1 LGKRRHEL
9 EDDIENLRAQKC
21 HLQDDVLGLR
31 LRYQSTTAKIHTLE
45 EECDEMEK
53 KKEALENDP
62 KVYGA
67 QFFLKPSQTPRTLA
81 GADTISHI
89 FQILHY
95 HYLPQKKD
103 LEGHRFWRKMEQH
116 LGMVEI
122 ELQQVQAQYYLWG
135 PRSNPQI
142 KKQF

>member
-1 LGKRRHEL
+1 MLLMSVIYTDIGPSFEEPSYNEAYTSLASAHAEAAACVAKLASSLKQFTSPPVLGKRRHEL

-21 HLQDDVLGLR
+21 CLQDDVLGLR

-67 QFFLKPSQTPRTLA
+67 QFFLKPSQTP
-81 GADTISHI
+81 
-89 FQILHY
+89 
-95 HYLPQKKD
+95 
-103 LEGHRFWRKMEQH
+103 
-116 LGMVEI
+116 
-122 ELQQVQAQYYLWG
+122 
-135 PRSNPQI
+135 
-142 KKQF
+142 